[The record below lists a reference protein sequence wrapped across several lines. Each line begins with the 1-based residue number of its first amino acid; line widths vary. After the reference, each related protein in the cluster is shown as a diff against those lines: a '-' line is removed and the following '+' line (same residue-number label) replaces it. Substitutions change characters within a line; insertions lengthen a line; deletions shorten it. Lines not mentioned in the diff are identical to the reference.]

1 MKKDEKREAKSH
13 RKASERDAGGVPKM
27 MVFPDP
33 CRVRERV
40 AGNGPG
46 GQRRQLY
53 GKRLSS

>member
-27 MVFPDP
+27 MVSPI
-33 CRVRERV
+33 RAKGGKRV
-40 AGNGPG
+40 AGKGPG

-53 GKRLSS
+53 GRRLSS